1 MIKSSMIDILENK
14 DTLND
19 YIISLENDI
28 DSTKATDE
36 KVDEVLNN
44 ILENFDNFKDRR
56 ALRASNIS
64 AVTELLRLKAEL
76 PQKRIQ
82 HKKTILDIM
91 AKKEELEIKK
101 QTANAASQI
110 AENSVNITTL
120 LLNSLDI
127 NNVQP
132 DVLDVEINEDC
143 SDVIDTLENFKHNKL
158 EAKASVPETESKEIK
173 RMRLIELMRE
183 ATNPSQ
189 IFEIQN
195 ELEALN
201 QSEENS
207 NG

>member
-1 MIKSSMIDILENK
+1 MIDILENK

-158 EAKASVPETESKEIK
+158 EAETSVPETESKEIK